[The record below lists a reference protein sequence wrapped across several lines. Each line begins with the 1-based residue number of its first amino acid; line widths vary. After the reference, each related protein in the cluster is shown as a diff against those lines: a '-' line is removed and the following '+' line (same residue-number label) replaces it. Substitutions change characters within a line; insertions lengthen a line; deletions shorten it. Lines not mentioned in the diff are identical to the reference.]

1 MDNVESEINKTN
13 MQTATILHMNHEEN
27 AESERRDQRHTASQQ
42 DIKSIKIQMDKL
54 TYTIG
59 ELRDA
64 IRGNDLGNPGMLPRV
79 EKMEQEVHDLKVLFD
94 DMALS
99 IKKNQMYLLLA
110 VGAISAVA
118 GMILNKLIDYF
129 SKK

>member
-1 MDNVESEINKTN
+1 MH
-13 MQTATILHMNHEEN
+13 ATIVRMNYEESQEN
-27 AESERRDQRHTASQQ
+27 DRRDQRHSASQQ

-64 IRGNDLGNPGMLPRV
+64 IKGNDMGNPGMLPRV
-79 EKMEQEVHDLKVLFD
+79 EQIEKEVRDLKTEVD
-94 DMALS
+94 DIALS
-99 IKKNQMYLLLA
+99 VKKNQMYLVIA
-110 VGAISAVA
+110 VGAISTVG
-118 GMILNKLIDYF
+118 GMILKGIIDYF

>member
-1 MDNVESEINKTN
+1 
-13 MQTATILHMNHEEN
+13 MNHEEN